1 MTDRDKKD
9 LITQVSVLRC
19 DTKTQMDDTERRLI
33 QHYRPLLNN
42 ALLGPPLEST
52 APSAPVYSHPPRGQ
66 HQRRV
71 HITPSNPRYGLNL
84 RMWLKRQ
91 PCWRGGTTR

>member
-33 QHYRPLLNN
+33 QHYRPLLNS
-42 ALLGPPLEST
+42 ALPGPPLEGT
-52 APSAPVYSHPPRGQ
+52 APSAPVYSHPP
-66 HQRRV
+66 QRAGRAYV
-71 HITPSNPRYGLNL
+71 DSNDGR
-84 RMWLKRQ
+84 
-91 PCWRGGTTR
+91 TT